1 MSSNIAT
8 ANRAEQSHPNLW
20 SWRKGVFRFT
30 SHKTTVIAKREVEN
44 LRLALAE
51 MNLPDNN
58 NFLLPV
64 EDLRTLIAQT
74 EQRNPQDPLL
84 ARLYVQLG
92 ESMLNG

>member
-1 MSSNIAT
+1 M
-8 ANRAEQSHPNLW
+8 
-20 SWRKGVFRFT
+20 
-30 SHKTTVIAKREVEN
+30 
-44 LRLALAE
+44 RLALAE

-64 EDLRTLIAQT
+64 EDLRTLIVQT